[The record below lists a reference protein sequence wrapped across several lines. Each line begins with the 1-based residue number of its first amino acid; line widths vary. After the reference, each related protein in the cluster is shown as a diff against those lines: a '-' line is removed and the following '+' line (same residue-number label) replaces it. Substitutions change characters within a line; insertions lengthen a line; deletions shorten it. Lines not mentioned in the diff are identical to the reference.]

1 MLPHQMIQALQ
12 PEREH
17 PYHCFMLEALRLSRN
32 GFGRT
37 APNPMVGALLVRE
50 GKILA
55 RGWHAAYGEKH
66 AERVALDDARQKG
79 VDPSTCTLVVTLE
92 PCAHHGHTPPC
103 AEAVL
108 EAGIRHVV
116 IGAPDPNPVAAGGA
130 RRLAEAG
137 VKVEFGAAPQEC
149 LDNIADFLLFQHG
162 HRPYVLL
169 KLAASLDGRIADRHG
184 RSRGLSS
191 PESLAHVHWLR
202 SRAQAVLIGSNT
214 FYTDNPKLTV
224 RLEDEPGAPQPLALV
239 VGARLPEADSP
250 FYLLRER
257 PGSTIFFTG
266 RKEAACERA
275 TALRG
280 LGLRVHGLEAEKD
293 GVSGGL
299 CLEQALE
306 ILRREYNCFYILCEG
321 GGRLGLSLLR
331 QGLADEFLLH
341 LAPLVMGD
349 SMARPLFDG
358 DMPQNLE
365 EALGLRFVSGERRGR
380 DLCLRFMSR

>member
-1 MLPHQMIQALQ
+1 
-12 PEREH
+12 
-17 PYHCFMLEALRLSRN
+17 MLEALRLSRN
-32 GFGRT
+32 GLGRT

-50 GKILA
+50 GQILA
-55 RGWHAAYGEKH
+55 RGWHTAYGEKH
-66 AERVALDDARQKG
+66 AERAALDEARKKG

-92 PCAHHGHTPPC
+92 PCVHHGHTPPC

-116 IGAPDPNPVAAGGA
+116 VGAPDPNPVAAGGA

-191 PESLAHVHWLR
+191 PESLAYVHWLR
-202 SRAQAVLIGSNT
+202 SRVQAVLIGGNT
-214 FYTDNPKLTV
+214 FYMDNPKLTA
-224 RLEDEPGAPQPLALV
+224 RLGHESDGAQPLAVV
-239 VGARLPEADSP
+239 VGGRLPDADSS

-266 RKEAACERA
+266 KKEAAGGRG

-280 LGLRVHGLEAEKD
+280 LGLRIHGLEEEKND
-293 GVSGGL
+293 MSGGL
-299 CLEQALE
+299 CLEQCLD
-306 ILRREYNCFYILCEG
+306 ILRREYNCFYVLCEG

-341 LAPLVMGD
+341 MAPRVLGD
-349 SMARPLFDG
+349 SLARPLFDG
-358 DMPQNLE
+358 AGAQSLE
-365 EALGLRFVSGERRGR
+365 QSLNLRFISGERRGP
-380 DLCLRFMSR
+380 DLCLRYMSR